1 MPHKEGYVMCEK
13 CEGRKNPKES
23 KGAAMK
29 SVIRKQRMDLSILFL
44 EVLIESTSMF
54 LVKLSYLSSNNV
66 QFYKLYQIQDKQLG
80 VMRVHVKRGIN
91 LAIRDSTT
99 SDPYVVVTLANQK
112 VKTRVIN
119 SNCNPVWDEQ
129 LALTIKD
136 VTDPIRMTVY
146 DKDRFSGDDKM
157 GDAEIDMRPFLE
169 AHQMELDFQKLPN
182 GCAIKRI
189 RPGRTNCLAE
199 ESSITWSNG
208 KIIQDMILRLRN
220 VECGELEIM
229 LELADG
235 PGCKG
240 LGREDRFSGDDKMGN
255 AEIDLRPFVEA
266 HQMELDLQKLPNG
279 CAIKRIRPGRTN
291 CLAEES
297 SITWSNGKII
307 QDMILRSR
315 NMECGEIEIML
326 KLTTGPRF
334 SVYGKDTFTSHDKMG
349 DAQIIIKP
357 FLERF
362 ARTSRWNR
370 DQESPAHQRNCLSE
384 ESRNFH
390 HNGKIVQDMILVL
403 SEECRVR

>member
-1 MPHKEGYVMCEK
+1 MKKEGYVMCEK

-44 EVLIESTSMF
+44 EVLIESTSIF

-66 QFYKLYQIQDKQLG
+66 QFYKLYQIQLG

-240 LGREDRFSGDDKMGN
+240 LGREDGN
-255 AEIDLRPFVEA
+255 PEWNE
-266 HQMELDLQKLPNG
+266 ELTL
-279 CAIKRIRPGRTN
+279 ASRI
-291 CLAEES
+291 
-297 SITWSNGKII
+297 
-307 QDMILRSR
+307 
-315 NMECGEIEIML
+315 
-326 KLTTGPRF
+326 
-334 SVYGKDTFTSHDKMG
+334 VYY
-349 DAQIIIKP
+349 
-357 FLERF
+357 
-362 ARTSRWNR
+362 N
-370 DQESPAHQRNCLSE
+370 
-384 ESRNFH
+384 
-390 HNGKIVQDMILVL
+390 
-403 SEECRVR
+403 

>member
-1 MPHKEGYVMCEK
+1 MKKEGYVMCEK

-66 QFYKLYQIQDKQLG
+66 QFYKLYQIQVRVCVLLQYLMWVSLDLKKKDLNLFVCFWVEYAAMEDKQLG

-240 LGREDRFSGDDKMGN
+240 LGREGSKKTSWM
-255 AEIDLRPFVEA
+255 
-266 HQMELDLQKLPNG
+266 QTKQLD
-279 CAIKRIRPGRTN
+279 
-291 CLAEES
+291 
-297 SITWSNGKII
+297 
-307 QDMILRSR
+307 
-315 NMECGEIEIML
+315 
-326 KLTTGPRF
+326 
-334 SVYGKDTFTSHDKMG
+334 
-349 DAQIIIKP
+349 
-357 FLERF
+357 
-362 ARTSRWNR
+362 
-370 DQESPAHQRNCLSE
+370 
-384 ESRNFH
+384 
-390 HNGKIVQDMILVL
+390 
-403 SEECRVR
+403 

>member
-1 MPHKEGYVMCEK
+1 MKKEGYVMCEK

-66 QFYKLYQIQDKQLG
+66 QFYKLYQIQLG

-146 DKDRFSGDDKM
+146 DK
-157 GDAEIDMRPFLE
+157 
-169 AHQMELDFQKLPN
+169 
-182 GCAIKRI
+182 
-189 RPGRTNCLAE
+189 
-199 ESSITWSNG
+199 
-208 KIIQDMILRLRN
+208 
-220 VECGELEIM
+220 
-229 LELADG
+229 
-235 PGCKG
+235 
-240 LGREDRFSGDDKMGN
+240 DRFSGDDKMGN

-334 SVYGKDTFTSHDKMG
+334 SGLGRKQNNWTKM
-349 DAQIIIKP
+349 Q
-357 FLERF
+357 
-362 ARTSRWNR
+362 T
-370 DQESPAHQRNCLSE
+370 
-384 ESRNFH
+384 
-390 HNGKIVQDMILVL
+390 
-403 SEECRVR
+403 

>member
-1 MPHKEGYVMCEK
+1 ME
-13 CEGRKNPKES
+13 
-23 KGAAMK
+23 
-29 SVIRKQRMDLSILFL
+29 
-44 EVLIESTSMF
+44 
-54 LVKLSYLSSNNV
+54 
-66 QFYKLYQIQDKQLG
+66 DKQLG
-80 VMRVHVKRGIN
+80 VMRVYVKRGIN

-112 VKTRVIN
+112 LKTRVIN

-169 AHQMELDFQKLPN
+169 AHQMELDFKKLPN

-229 LELADG
+229 LELTDG

-240 LGREDRFSGDDKMGN
+240 LGREGSKKTSWM
-255 AEIDLRPFVEA
+255 
-266 HQMELDLQKLPNG
+266 QTKQLD
-279 CAIKRIRPGRTN
+279 
-291 CLAEES
+291 
-297 SITWSNGKII
+297 
-307 QDMILRSR
+307 
-315 NMECGEIEIML
+315 
-326 KLTTGPRF
+326 
-334 SVYGKDTFTSHDKMG
+334 
-349 DAQIIIKP
+349 
-357 FLERF
+357 
-362 ARTSRWNR
+362 
-370 DQESPAHQRNCLSE
+370 
-384 ESRNFH
+384 
-390 HNGKIVQDMILVL
+390 
-403 SEECRVR
+403 

>member
-1 MPHKEGYVMCEK
+1 M
-13 CEGRKNPKES
+13 S
-23 KGAAMK
+23 
-29 SVIRKQRMDLSILFL
+29 FL
-44 EVLIESTSMF
+44 
-54 LVKLSYLSSNNV
+54 
-66 QFYKLYQIQDKQLG
+66 
-80 VMRVHVKRGIN
+80 
-91 LAIRDSTT
+91 
-99 SDPYVVVTLANQK
+99 QK

-136 VTDPIRMTVY
+136 VTDPIRMVSSHVFLLEIFHHKSISAHIMLLFMQTVY

-240 LGREDRFSGDDKMGN
+240 LGREGMLIITILCFF
-255 AEIDLRPFVEA
+255 FV
-266 HQMELDLQKLPNG
+266 
-279 CAIKRIRPGRTN
+279 I
-291 CLAEES
+291 
-297 SITWSNGKII
+297 
-307 QDMILRSR
+307 
-315 NMECGEIEIML
+315 
-326 KLTTGPRF
+326 
-334 SVYGKDTFTSHDKMG
+334 
-349 DAQIIIKP
+349 
-357 FLERF
+357 
-362 ARTSRWNR
+362 
-370 DQESPAHQRNCLSE
+370 
-384 ESRNFH
+384 
-390 HNGKIVQDMILVL
+390 
-403 SEECRVR
+403 